1 MNAIFQEENGNE
13 FRYAAA
19 SWSGAS
25 CCSRC
30 SRWSVVACGGSG
42 AGAEGPSV
50 VATTT
55 QLGDIARNL
64 APGVKVTTLL
74 QPNTDPHEYEVR
86 PDDVKALASADIV
99 LRSGGEAD
107 EWLDGA
113 LESAGV
119 DEQDVVDAGAA
130 AGLEGDDPHWWQD
143 PRRAE
148 KAAVAIGEALKRAG
162 LPEDS
167 AAYVKRLQALDAG
180 VQACID
186 RVPAAQRLLVTSHDA
201 LGYYARRYDIQVVG
215 TVIPALTTAAQPSA
229 GEVSALVDTIKRTG
243 VKTIFAESSVN
254 PKVEQA
260 VAREAGARI
269 GKELWADSLGPE
281 GSDGATYIGSIVSN
295 TRALVDGFSGGAVD
309 CRVDA

>member
-1 MNAIFQEENGNE
+1 MPGFVLRRLLILLLPLTVA
-13 FRYAAA
+13 
-19 SWSGAS
+19 
-25 CCSRC
+25 
-30 SRWSVVACGGSG
+30 ACGGSG
-42 AGAEGPSV
+42 AGAEGPAI

-55 QLGDIARNL
+55 QLGDMARNI
-64 APGVKVTTLL
+64 APGAKVTTLL
-74 QPNTDPHEYEVR
+74 APNTDPHEYEVR

-99 LRSGGEAD
+99 LRSGGEVD

-148 KAAVAIGEALKRAG
+148 KAAVAIGAALQRAG
-162 LPEDS
+162 VPEDA

-180 VQACID
+180 IRACMD
-186 RVPAAQRLLVTSHDA
+186 RVPASERLLVTSHDA
-201 LGYYARRYDIQVVG
+201 LGYYARRYGLQVVG

-229 GEVSALVDTIKRTG
+229 GEVSELVATIKRTG

-254 PKVEQA
+254 PKVEEA
-260 VAREAGARI
+260 IAREAGATI
-269 GKELWADSLGPE
+269 GKALWADSLGPA
-281 GSDGATYIGSIVSN
+281 GSDGASYIASMESN
-295 TRALVDGFSGGAVD
+295 TRALVAGFSGGAVD
-309 CRVDA
+309 CRLDA

>member
-1 MNAIFQEENGNE
+1 ML
-13 FRYAAA
+13 RRAALLL
-19 SWSGAS
+19 
-25 CCSRC
+25 
-30 SRWSVVACGGSG
+30 VVLTLAAGCGSS
-42 AGAEGPSV
+42 AGDRSDAPSI

-55 QLGDIARNL
+55 QLADMARNI
-64 APGVKVTTLL
+64 APGAHVTALL
-74 QPNTDPHEYEVR
+74 SANTDPHEYEVR

-113 LESAGV
+113 LDSAAV

-148 KAAVAIGEALKRAG
+148 KAAAAIGKAFARAG
-162 LPEDS
+162 LADDS
-167 AAYVKRLQALDAG
+167 AAYVRRLRALDAG
-180 VQACID
+180 VQACMD
-186 RVPAAQRLLVTSHDA
+186 RVPVAQRKLVTSHDA
-201 LGYYARRYDIQVVG
+201 LRYYARRYDIKVIG

-229 GEVSALVDTIKRTG
+229 GDVAGLVATIKREG

-260 VAREAGARI
+260 IARETGARI
-269 GKELWADSLGPE
+269 GKALWADSLGPK
-281 GSDGATYIGSIVSN
+281 GSDGATYIESVESN
-295 TRALVDGFSGGAVD
+295 TRALVEGFSGGAVD
-309 CRVDA
+309 CTVDA